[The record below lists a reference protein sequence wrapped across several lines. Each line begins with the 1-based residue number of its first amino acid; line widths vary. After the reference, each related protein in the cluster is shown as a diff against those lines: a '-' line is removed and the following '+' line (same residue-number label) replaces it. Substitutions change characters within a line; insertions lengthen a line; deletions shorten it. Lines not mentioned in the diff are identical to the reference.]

1 MSAIAPID
9 MQDEALGLLPSQ
21 YADATNL
28 RAFVGALATP
38 FQAIDDCL
46 QQMQA
51 GLYIDAAQGVQL
63 DNLGQ
68 RVGLQR
74 RGGPYPTGTETD
86 ASYRRRI
93 VAKSLANRSQG
104 TTPEMQDVFSAL
116 FAGNIISTDVQD
128 VYPAAFV
135 LQLYLTTTLT
145 ADEVQDAIAFMFLCK
160 PAGVRCEG
168 IVIVTD
174 PVFAFDGYP
183 TPPGAGYDVGVWAD
197 YIYP

>member
-1 MSAIAPID
+1 MSAIAPIN

-21 YADATNL
+21 YANATNL
-28 RAFVGALATP
+28 RAFVGALSTP
-38 FQAIDDCL
+38 FQSIDDCL

-51 GLYIDAAQGVQL
+51 GMYLDLAAGVQL
-63 DNLGQ
+63 DHLGA

-86 ASYRRRI
+86 DDYRRRI
-93 VAKSLANRSQG
+93 RAKSLANRSQG
-104 TTPEMQDVFSAL
+104 TTPEMQEVFAL
-116 FAGNIISTDVQD
+116 LLAGKIVGADVQD

-135 LQLYLTTTLT
+135 LQLYVTSALT
-145 ADEVQDAIAFMFLCK
+145 AAEIEDSIQFMLWCK

-168 IVIVTD
+168 IVVVTD
-174 PVFAFDGYP
+174 PVFAFLGYP
-183 TPPGAGYDVGVWAD
+183 SPPGAGYDVGAWAD